1 MDTSK
6 ESIQEE
12 QLSEINI
19 DLTTARNGEL
29 NESFLTMFGGAIK
42 MILKSLFGGT
52 SIPVN
57 ITGTKSDISSFTKT
71 IGREKNY
78 LQTWSK
84 YGLDNPRTYKSKAKL
99 SSAVS
104 QFERKTG
111 LKWPFK

>member
-12 QLSEINI
+12 QLSEIHI
-19 DLTTARNGEL
+19 DLTAARRGDL
-29 NESFLTMFGGAIK
+29 SESFLTMFGGAIK
-42 MILKSLFGGT
+42 MILKSLFGG
-52 SIPVN
+52 SAIPVKV
-57 ITGTKSDISSFTKT
+57 TGTQGDISSFAQAM
-71 IGREKNY
+71 GREKSY

-84 YGLDNPRTYKSKAKL
+84 YGLDNPRTYRNKSKL
-99 SSAVS
+99 TSAVS